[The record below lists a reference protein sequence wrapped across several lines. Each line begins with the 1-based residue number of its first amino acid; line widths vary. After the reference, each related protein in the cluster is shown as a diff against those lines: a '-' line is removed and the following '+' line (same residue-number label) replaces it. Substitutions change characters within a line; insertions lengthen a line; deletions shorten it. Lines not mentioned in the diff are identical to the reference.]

1 MGNIV
6 KRTENQGLTTLN
18 LDELF
23 DGPLKPMN
31 SENARLVYKM
41 FFDAKDKGLTTLDLQ
56 HMLKDHQRKYSKK
69 DLHNWL
75 NDLMNAGL
83 ITKESQRGKP
93 TIIDYNGRY
102 TYDIW
107 RLTPQGYQI
116 GRKIENFLGKYP
128 NLNEQKTI
136 EKTRLPELQELK
148 SDDLEKIEALY
159 INSTALS
166 TLRGLGD
173 STDLRTL
180 AENTNLNP
188 EHLYIFLE
196 TQIKS
201 TSSPLYH
208 LDEKPM
214 GILAKM
220 MMRLGLK
227 PMKNY
232 RVSLSSEGKKIS
244 RGLLERAL
252 NPCFETKINWM

>member
-128 NLNEQKTI
+128 NLNEQKT
-136 EKTRLPELQELK
+136 T
-148 SDDLEKIEALY
+148 
-159 INSTALS
+159 